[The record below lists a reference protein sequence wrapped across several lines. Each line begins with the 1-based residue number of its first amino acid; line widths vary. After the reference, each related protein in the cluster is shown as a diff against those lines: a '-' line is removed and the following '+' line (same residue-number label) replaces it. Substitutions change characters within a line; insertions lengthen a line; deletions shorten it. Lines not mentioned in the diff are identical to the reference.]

1 MSINLTRFYIE
12 SLGDGLPNYQTVV
25 EDVETI
31 DADEFEAKLKEQ
43 ELDYI
48 RIDL

>member
-1 MSINLTRFYIE
+1 MTSNLTRFYLE
-12 SLGDGLPNYQTVV
+12 SLGEGTMKFNTVV

-43 ELDYI
+43 NIDYI